1 VRFEFLIH
9 GFERESRGDRLAIYI
24 ASSPLIRFIR
34 SVLCLCLKVS
44 QPRILDT
51 CATHANLRISL
62 VAGVTSFLRQSTNL
76 AIEGRE
82 ITRCFVFSSSYFSES
97 PDISSFYLLSKV
109 AVKTNVSSRSAPTR
123 IFRVYE
129 TRACARFSR
138 VAEEGRQ
145 RFSRDAYNGTLSLP
159 FGWGGK
165 KIYRHPNSLIMH
177 DGSRVTC
184 TFSASRLA
192 IGLHKRAI
200 LITDAFALTFALHR
214 MASVAPRMAA
224 SQ

>member
-1 VRFEFLIH
+1 VTR
-9 GFERESRGDRLAIYI
+9 
-24 ASSPLIRFIR
+24 
-34 SVLCLCLKVS
+34 
-44 QPRILDT
+44 
-51 CATHANLRISL
+51 
-62 VAGVTSFLRQSTNL
+62 VTSFLRRSSATNL
-76 AIEGRE
+76 AIEERE
-82 ITRCFVFSSSYFSES
+82 TTRCFVFSSSYFSES
-97 PDISSFYLLSKV
+97 PDISSSCLLSKV

-123 IFRVYE
+123 IFHVYE
-129 TRACARFSR
+129 TQACA
-138 VAEEGRQ
+138 

-159 FGWGGK
+159 FGWGGE

-214 MASVAPRMAA
+214 MASVASRMAA